1 MTYADQ
7 TRIMGF
13 CWAMMY
19 GVVCKT
25 VIIRRLPPRLVLLFR
40 HARAAGNVIT
50 SSYHN

>member
-25 VIIRRLPPRLVLLFR
+25 VIIRRLPPRLVLLF